1 MKRNHLILAFI
12 PGIIAVLFGVFTGQL
27 ILMAIVVL
35 LIALVLVSSDILQ
48 WVKTQ
53 IEQLHVDNERNV
65 TEINHL
71 EESLGSVNH
80 DISEIRQ
87 RLENMDNRDL

>member
-12 PGIIAVLFGVFTGQL
+12 AGIIAVLFGVFTGQL

-35 LIALVLVSSDILQ
+35 LIALVLVGSDILQ

-53 IEQLHVDNERNV
+53 IELHTDNECNV
-65 TEINHL
+65 IDMNHL

-87 RLENMDNRDL
+87 RLDNMDNRDL